1 MPSRPLDP
9 IEREEQVIDLEGRVF
24 TLRAVRDED
33 GAAFIEMF
41 ERLSLEDVRFR
52 FFGPLRELTPEF
64 ASRLTK
70 LDHDREMAFVLCD
83 PVSSEPSRSEPNR
96 QPVGAKIYGVVRI
109 AIDPEGGTAE
119 FAVIVRTDMKHHGLG
134 LVLMQ
139 HIIAYSKARGLS
151 KIHGDVMRENE
162 NMLNFCHTLGFTM
175 RAMPGEMNIV
185 EVELDLRAPGIQ
197 APVL

>member
-9 IEREEQVIDLEGRVF
+9 IERDEQVADLEGRVF

-64 ASRLTK
+64 AARLTQ

-83 PVSSEPSRSEPNR
+83 PVSSESGRSEPNR
-96 QPVGAKIYGVVRI
+96 KPGSAKIYGVVRL
-109 AIDPEGGTAE
+109 ALDSEGSRTAE
-119 FAVIVRTDMKHHGLG
+119 FAVVVRTDMKHHGLG

-139 HIIAYSKARGLS
+139 HVIAYSKARGLRM
-151 KIHGDVMRENE
+151 IHGDVLRENE
-162 NMLNFCHTLGFTM
+162 NMLNFCRTLGFTVHDV
-175 RAMPGEMNIV
+175 PDTWDIV
-185 EVELDLRAPGIQ
+185 EVELDLRAPK
-197 APVL
+197 P